1 MAAERG
7 DKIGRM
13 LNVALLVAG
22 YGFGQGSI
30 FLAQSWLVARG
41 QLELLALFGT
51 HFAFAIFGI
60 LVVEAGSLT
69 LLARHAASLEHG
81 EETAAVLWRT
91 FWETSVVRV
100 VLAALVIAAALAFA
114 AFGAAHPFSRDY
126 VLWAAPAF
134 LLWAVNAAGFLDGL
148 KLSGI
153 SGISG
158 SCPYAA
164 SAVALVLAR
173 NADPAQAGAL
183 LGGALSAGYAL
194 TLVLQ
199 FAALRLAGW
208 RPLLLRPT
216 RRGVVSAARDGLA
229 LLAATLPGQVYYRLQ
244 LLISSAWLGPAPT
257 ALLVYLKQ
265 IVSAAAQ
272 LISFFRRVE
281 FPALVRRLA
290 ADEAS
295 PIATIWDVQMR
306 GTLAAGAATGLMILT
321 GGALAMY
328 GTGVAGELGGYLAVF
343 ALTVG
348 TSAIFLAFS
357 QGLAALGRFGALF
370 RCSLVS
376 TFVGLTASLA
386 LAHKAG
392 VYGFAIADLLLSLA
406 SIAAVMVS
414 LRRVRRG

>member
-1 MAAERG
+1 MPAERA
-7 DKIGRM
+7 DTIGRA
-13 LNVALLVAG
+13 LNVALLVGG
-22 YGFGQGSI
+22 YGLGQGAI
-30 FLAQSWLVARG
+30 FLAQSWLVASG

-60 LVVEAGSLT
+60 LVVDAGSLT
-69 LLARHAASLEHG
+69 LLARHAASMEHG
-81 EETAAVLWRT
+81 EESAAAMWRI
-91 FWETSVVRV
+91 FWETSVVRAT
-100 VLAALVIAAALAFA
+100 LALLVIAAALAFVA
-114 AFGAAHPFSRDY
+114 LGAAHPFSRDY

-164 SAVALVLAR
+164 SALALVVAR
-173 NADPAQAGAL
+173 NADPAEAGAL

-199 FAALRLAGW
+199 FAALRTAGW
-208 RPLLLRPT
+208 RPLFVRPA
-216 RRGVVSAARDGLA
+216 RRGVFTAGRDGLA
-229 LLAATLPGQVYYRLQ
+229 LLGSTLPGQVYYRLQ

-290 ADEAS
+290 ADEGS
-295 PIATIWDVQMR
+295 PVATIWSVQMR
-306 GTLAAGAATGLMILT
+306 GTLVAGAATVAMILA
-321 GGALAMY
+321 GIGLAVY

-348 TSAIFLAFS
+348 TSAVFLAFS
-357 QGLAALGRFGALF
+357 QGLAALGRYGALF
-370 RCSLVS
+370 RCSLVA
-376 TFVGLTASLA
+376 TFVGLAASLA
-386 LAHKAG
+386 LAHRAG

-406 SIAAVMVS
+406 SIAAVMIS
-414 LRRVRRG
+414 LRRTRHG